1 MTKCANCTN
10 DAMFSYDMAPNNK
23 LYYCHIHLPKFLRGR
38 GMATLL
44 RSTVKPEVEEAVEET
59 PAPKKRTKKKAE
71 PVVEETPV
79 EEESTEEAVEETDG
93 AD

>member
-1 MTKCANCTN
+1 MITCANC
-10 DAMFSYDMAPNNK
+10 AQEALFSYDISANRK
-23 LYYCHIHLPKFLRGR
+23 LYYCHIHLPKFLKGR

-44 RSTVKPEVEEAVEET
+44 RSTVTQEVEEPVEEK